1 MNIQI
6 IEKQPLKIRV
16 KNKEYE
22 FVKPYYLVYGFEM
35 RKAVVKGSHLVWNIE
50 GYQISYNE
58 IKKSKEL

>member
-1 MNIQI
+1 MIQI
-6 IEKQPLKIRV
+6 INNKPITIRI
-16 KNKEYE
+16 KNKDWI
-22 FVKPYYLVYGFEM
+22 FFKPYYLVYGFEM